1 MLHKVCEGSPAG
13 FAVVDRKAAEM
24 RVMVVGATGTLGHR
38 LCLEWAE
45 RFECWGTVRAPVEEP
60 VAELLAPARLIAG
73 IAAEEPSTLRSAFQ
87 QARPEVVVN
96 CVGAVKQAE
105 AGQKPIPAIQINSL
119 FPHELAAACEEFSAR
134 MIHVST
140 DCVFSGERGGYSEQD
155 VPDASDIYGRSKLL
169 GEVSGE
175 GLLTV
180 RTSLIGREL
189 RSSLGLLEWLISNRG
204 KSVRGFSRAVFS
216 GLTTIALAAEIGAL
230 IEEQP
235 GLEGVWHLASEPID
249 KLELLTALTR
259 ALELVIEIVP
269 DQSVIVDRSLDS
281 SRLCRATGRQPRR
294 WEEMVEVLAREAT
307 PYDEIRRQLAHR

>member
-1 MLHKVCEGSPAG
+1 
-13 FAVVDRKAAEM
+13 M

-45 RFECWGTVRAPVEEP
+45 RFECWGTVRDPVEEP
-60 VAELLAPARLIAG
+60 VAKLLASTRLIAG
-73 IAAEEPSTLRSAFQ
+73 VTADEPSTLRAALE

-105 AGQKPIPAIQINSL
+105 AGQQPIPAIRINSL
-119 FPHELAAACEEFSAR
+119 FPHELAAACREASAR
-134 MIHVST
+134 MVHVST
-140 DCVFSGERGGYSEQD
+140 DCVFSGDRGGYTEQD
-155 VPDASDIYGRSKLL
+155 VPDATDLYGRSKLL

-175 GLLTV
+175 GLLTL

-204 KSVRGFSRAVFS
+204 GSVKGFSRAVFS

-230 IEEQP
+230 LEEHP
-235 GLEGVWHLASEPID
+235 GLEGVWQLASEPID
-249 KLELLTALTR
+249 KLELLTMLER
-259 ALELVIEIVP
+259 ELELGIEIVP
-269 DQSVIVDRSLDS
+269 DDTVIVDRSLDS

-294 WEEMVEVLAREAT
+294 WEEMVEVLAADAT

>member
-1 MLHKVCEGSPAG
+1 
-13 FAVVDRKAAEM
+13 VDRETVEM
-24 RVMVVGATGTLGHR
+24 RVMVIGATGTLGHR

-45 RFECWGTVRAPVEEP
+45 RFECWGTVRAPVDEP
-60 VAELLAPARLIAG
+60 VAELLASTRLIASV
-73 IAAEEPSTLRSAFQ
+73 AAEEPSTLRPALE
-87 QARPEVVVN
+87 QAEPEVVVN

-105 AGQKPIPAIQINSL
+105 AGQEPVPAIRINSL
-119 FPHELAAACEEFSAR
+119 FPHELAAACRESSAR

-155 VPDASDIYGRSKLL
+155 VPDAADLYGRSKLL

-175 GLLTV
+175 GLLTL

-204 KSVRGFSRAVFS
+204 GTVRGFSRAVFS

-235 GLEGVWHLASEPID
+235 GLEGVWHLAAEPID
-249 KLELLTALTR
+249 KFRLLTM
-259 ALELVIEIVP
+259 LERQLGLEIEIVP
-269 DQSVIVDRSLDS
+269 DDSVIVDRSLDS
-281 SRLCRATGRQPRR
+281 SRLCRETGREPCR
-294 WEEMVEVLAREAT
+294 WEEMVEELAADAT
-307 PYDEIRRQLAHR
+307 PYDEIRRELAHR